1 MIEMRF
7 VRRALAAIAALALI
21 AAVSP
26 RTAYGQVQQGV
37 LGNNPGAATIAGMA
51 SQLGLKIVPSGESEL
66 SLGGSFTGLLEDPAK
81 LESVGVHG
89 MHEGA
94 RVCVI
99 KVGPDRV
106 RVEADELEPKPA
118 KATVTLTITSK
129 GELVP
134 AGKK

>member
-1 MIEMRF
+1 MTEMRF
-7 VRRALAAIAALALI
+7 VRRALAAAAALALI

-37 LGNNPGAATIAGMA
+37 LGPNPGAATIAGIA
-51 SQLGLKIVPSGESEL
+51 SHLGLKIVPSGETEL
-66 SLGGSFTGLLEDPAK
+66 SLGGSFTGLLEEPAK

-94 RVCVI
+94 RVSVI
-99 KVGPDRV
+99 KVGPDRI

-118 KATVTLTITSK
+118 KATVTLNITSK

-134 AGKK
+134 VAKK

>member
-7 VRRALAAIAALALI
+7 VRRALAAVAALAAF

-26 RTAYGQVQQGV
+26 RAAYGQVQQGV
-37 LGNNPGAATIAGMA
+37 LGDNPGAATIAGIA

-81 LESVGVHG
+81 LESAGVHG

-94 RVCVI
+94 RVTVI
-99 KVGPDRV
+99 KVGPDRI
-106 RVEADELEPKPA
+106 RVEADELEPKPI
-118 KATVTLTITSK
+118 KGTVTLTVTSK

-134 AGKK
+134 VAKK